1 MLTFFALPGP
11 AMKADM
17 SNSRLLTTGRIFMC
31 WSSTPEKLLMLSN
44 SATLCSEVILVRS
57 ASRITVSTVTGSSL
71 LQANGCKSSSLVT
84 WLDASWAVSES
95 RWSSGCTSM
104 EKTSEDGEDFDW
116 LEMDT
121 EM

>member
-44 SATLCSEVILVRS
+44 SATLCLEVILVRS

-71 LQANGCKSSSLVT
+71 LQANGCTLSSLVT